1 MYHDRNLSSGSGVRK
16 SFLIWCLVLVLIAA
30 IAIGDVGQRAVG
42 TEGGENSEVVEIDE
56 KSSEVEVAPDGTI
69 SFLGFTKDTEIRDA
83 LRILAATT
91 HKNIVPSSKVEGIV
105 SVGTLYDIT
114 FEEALNAILG
124 KNFEYEIKDN
134 VIEVFTK
141 QDVSRMTHRVF
152 MLQFITA
159 AEARKLIIP
168 VLSDNGKVESTT
180 AALTG
185 VPTGE
190 SISAPTGGGDTMSV
204 QDMIVVYDFA
214 ENIAKAEEVI
224 TVIDVRPQ
232 QVLVEATI
240 LSVTL
245 TEDMKL
251 GIDWKTIKDSAIDS
265 LSDVTRS
272 NPEFYGSTST
282 GVLGSATGGMTVG
295 ILKGDIASFIRAV
308 ETVTDT
314 TVLANPKIL
323 AVNKQLGQVYIG
335 KKIGYLSQTTQTGES
350 TTSEV
355 QFLDTGTKLS
365 FRPYIGSDGYVRM
378 DIHSKDS
385 TGQLGPNSLPEET
398 SAELV
403 TNIMVKDGGTI
414 AIGGL
419 FRDKVTNSRTQ
430 IPVLGDLPVIGVL
443 FRGTSDRVERQEVMV
458 LLTPHIIEE
467 PEETKGQA
475 LIEDIDRKRQGAHEE
490 QQWFGRARMA
500 KDHYANAA
508 KDYLEDNKEAAMD
521 ELNKA
526 LELRPGYL
534 EALRLREKIIR
545 ETEPDA
551 EMKIERMLFNMLDVE
566 G

>member
-1 MYHDRNLSSGSGVRK
+1 MA
-16 SFLIWCLVLVLIAA
+16 LIAA
-30 IAIGDVGQRAVG
+30 IAIGNVGQSAIE
-42 TEGGENSEVVEIDE
+42 TEGSKNIEAVEIDE
-56 KSSEVEVAPDGTI
+56 KASEVEVASDGTI

-105 SVGTLYDIT
+105 SVGTLYDIS
-114 FEEALNAILG
+114 FEEALDAILG

-152 MLQFITA
+152 TLQFITA

-168 VLSDNGKVESTT
+168 VLSDDGKVESTT

-190 SISAPTGGGDTMSV
+190 SISSPTGGGDTMSV

-224 TVIDVRPQ
+224 TAIDVRPQ
-232 QVLVEATI
+232 EVLIEATI

-251 GIDWKTIKDSAIDS
+251 GIDWHTIKGSVMD
-265 LSDVTRS
+265 DVTDITRS

-282 GVLGSATGGMTVG
+282 GVIGETTGGIAVG
-295 ILKGDIASFIRAV
+295 ILKGDVASFIRAV

-314 TVLANPKIL
+314 TILANPKIL

-365 FRPYIGSDGYVRM
+365 FRPYIGSGGYIRM

-385 TGQLGPNSLPEET
+385 SGQLVGTDNLPEET

-414 AIGGL
+414 VIGGL
-419 FRDKVTNSRTQ
+419 FRDKITNSRTQ
-430 IPVLGDLPVIGVL
+430 IPILGDLPVIGAL
-443 FRGTSDRVERQEVMV
+443 FRGTSDRVERQEVII

-475 LIEDIDRKRQGAHEE
+475 YIEDIDRKRQGAHEE

-500 KDHYANAA
+500 KDHYSNAA
-508 KDYLEDNKEAAMD
+508 REYLEGDKKSAMD

-526 LELRPGYL
+526 LELRPSYL
-534 EALRLREKIIR
+534 EALQLKEKINR
-545 ETEPDA
+545 ETKPDA
-551 EMKIERMLFNMLDVE
+551 EMKVEKRMLNIIENPEKTEVQAYPE
-566 G
+566 ETEVQAYPEET

>member
-1 MYHDRNLSSGSGVRK
+1 
-16 SFLIWCLVLVLIAA
+16 
-30 IAIGDVGQRAVG
+30 
-42 TEGGENSEVVEIDE
+42 
-56 KSSEVEVAPDGTI
+56 
-69 SFLGFTKDTEIRDA
+69 
-83 LRILAATT
+83 
-91 HKNIVPSSKVEGIV
+91 
-105 SVGTLYDIT
+105 
-114 FEEALNAILG
+114 LG

-214 ENIAKAEEVI
+214 ENIARAEEVI

-245 TEDMKL
+245 NEEMKL
-251 GIDWKTIKDSAIDS
+251 GIDWNTIKDSAVTS
-265 LSDVTRS
+265 LANVTRS
-272 NPEFYGSTST
+272 NPEFYGSIGTSGAGIT
-282 GVLGSATGGMTVG
+282 SSGGITVG
-295 ILKGDIASFIRAV
+295 ILKGDVASFIRAV

-365 FRPYIGSDGYVRM
+365 FRPYIGSGGYVRM

-475 LIEDIDRKRQGAHEE
+475 YIEDIDRKRQGAHEE

-500 KDHYANAA
+500 KDHYINAA
-508 KDYLEDNKEAAMD
+508 RDYLEGYKESAMD

-526 LELRPGYL
+526 LELRPSYL
-534 EALRLREKIIR
+534 EALKLKEKIIR

-551 EMKIERMLFNMLDVE
+551 EMKIERMLLNMLEVE